1 MQFRSIYALQ
11 VEFFIISQ
19 TMVFRLWIVQIF
31 VTGCCDYIAQ
41 CMMVRCTHLNNPPS
55 DPDTLQRVPV
65 GISSMQPQES
75 PEETR
80 RSEDICINNPPTNS
94 NTYTST

>member
-19 TMVFRLWIVQIF
+19 TMVFRLWIVQTF
-31 VTGCCDYIAQ
+31 ATGYCDYIAQ
-41 CMMVRCTHLNNPPS
+41 CIMVRLNHCTLLNNPPS

-65 GISSMQPQES
+65 GSSNMQPQEN
-75 PEETR
+75 PE
-80 RSEDICINNPPTNS
+80 S
-94 NTYTST
+94 